1 MLGGRLRRRP
11 RAGHH
16 QRSGYCLALRCLPVG
31 ARTLLMATGDKDVQ
45 TITWHADRSQESCQP
60 DEKLPL
66 VDAGSYKAK
75 LVLKADSNVVSQPV
89 PVMIQ

>member
-1 MLGGRLRRRP
+1 MDGSDGGRVLVITS
-11 RAGHH
+11 G
-16 QRSGYCLALRCLPVG
+16 QDTVWRSDACPVE

-45 TITWHADRSQESCQP
+45 TITWHADRSQESCQS
-60 DEKLPL
+60 DQKLPL

-75 LVLKADSNVVSQPV
+75 LVLKADSNVASQPV